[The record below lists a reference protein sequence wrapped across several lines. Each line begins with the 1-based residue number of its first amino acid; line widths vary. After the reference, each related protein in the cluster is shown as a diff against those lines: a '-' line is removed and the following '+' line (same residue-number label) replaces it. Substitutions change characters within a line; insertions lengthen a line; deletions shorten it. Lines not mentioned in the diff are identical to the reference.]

1 MQLRRVD
8 DTLWEIPRE
17 GDMRVPARVF
27 ADDALL
33 ESIRGDRSLEQLRN
47 VATLPGIVR
56 ASLAM
61 PDIHQ
66 GYGLPVGGVVA
77 SDAEHGTVSPGA
89 IGFDIN
95 CGVRLLATP
104 LGAAELE
111 PRLPRL
117 VDALYDAIPTG
128 VGSRGAVRL
137 GVDDLSDVL
146 VRGAAWAVERG
157 HGRSEDLRRLE
168 SGGVIAGAVPD
179 ALSTQARERGLRQL
193 GSLGSGNHFLEVQ
206 VIDEI
211 FDEAAAAEFGLER
224 GRVTVMIHTG
234 SRGLGHQVCT
244 DFLRVAEGALS
255 RYGISVPDRQLAC
268 APVRSPEAQSYLG
281 GMRAAANF
289 AFANRQLLAAVT
301 RRVLEQLVGVRP
313 DDVVTV
319 KPLAANVGESSANL
333 RAGERLTVR
342 ELLEAALIQSANDA
356 ADALAFYVGHGSEE
370 RFVAMMNA
378 KARRL
383 GLRDTHYDRP
393 DGLDA
398 PGHVSSARDVTLLAR
413 ILMHRPLVRQIVR
426 QRTAAISGG
435 RTLHTWNDLLSTYPG
450 LFGVKTGHTAAAGWS
465 EVGAAR
471 RSGVTVYATLL
482 GSPDRSTRNRD
493 LTRLLDWGFSRYRTA
508 ALAVKGRAY
517 ARAEVGYGR
526 SPVSLVAAGSLAPS
540 ARVDLPLVLR
550 VVAADAAELPVT
562 RGQTLGRVELYQ
574 RGRLLG
580 RVPLVAARSASR
592 PGLWGRVG
600 WYARR
605 TLHHVGGWFT

>member
-1 MQLRRVD
+1 VRLERLGPY
-8 DTLWEIPRE
+8 LWRIPADAKP
-17 GDMRVPARVF
+17 GMRVPALVV
-27 ADDALL
+27 ADDRIMAHL
-33 ESIRGDRSLEQLRN
+33 EREAALEQLAN
-47 VATLPGIVR
+47 GATLPGIVK
-56 ASLAM
+56 AALAM

-301 RRVLEQLVGVRP
+301 RRVLEQVVGVRP
-313 DDVVTV
+313 DDVATV
-319 KPLAANVGESSANL
+319 YDVAHNIAKEEEHEVDGRRRRVLVHRKGATRAFPGQPVLIPGDMGRYSFVL
-333 RAGERLTVR
+333 RGT
-342 ELLEAALIQSANDA
+342 EAAMRETFGSTC
-356 ADALAFYVGHGSEE
+356 HGAGRVMS
-370 RFVAMMNA
+370 
-378 KARRL
+378 
-383 GLRDTHYDRP
+383 
-393 DGLDA
+393 
-398 PGHVSSARDVTLLAR
+398 
-413 ILMHRPLVRQIVR
+413 
-426 QRTAAISGG
+426 RTAAVKAARG
-435 RTLHTWNDLLSTYPG
+435 RHIAQELRAQ
-450 LFGVKTGHTAAAGWS
+450 GVVARAAGREALAEEMPEAYKDVKDVV
-465 EVGAAR
+465 EVVHNFGI
-471 RSGVTVYATLL
+471 
-482 GSPDRSTRNRD
+482 STRVA
-493 LTRLLDWGFSRYRTA
+493 RLRPVG
-508 ALAVKGRAY
+508 VIKG
-517 ARAEVGYGR
+517 
-526 SPVSLVAAGSLAPS
+526 
-540 ARVDLPLVLR
+540 
-550 VVAADAAELPVT
+550 
-562 RGQTLGRVELYQ
+562 
-574 RGRLLG
+574 
-580 RVPLVAARSASR
+580 
-592 PGLWGRVG
+592 
-600 WYARR
+600 
-605 TLHHVGGWFT
+605 